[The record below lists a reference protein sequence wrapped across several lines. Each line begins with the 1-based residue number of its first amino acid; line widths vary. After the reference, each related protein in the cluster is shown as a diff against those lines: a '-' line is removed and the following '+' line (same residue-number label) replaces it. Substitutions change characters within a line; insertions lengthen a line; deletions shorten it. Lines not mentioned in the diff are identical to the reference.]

1 MAPKSL
7 PTVSSLFI
15 HLAFWPIHFPK
26 KKNRWALSHDFK
38 LVPFF
43 FMFMFYSKRMVW
55 APFCLVYFSR
65 MFLPWEMNLSRRV
78 LWNSQ
83 IKIVKLSLILKIWE
97 EWYNKC
103 IITWW
108 GWNYLFLWNVD
119 YCISVVFKNK
129 FQVKMSSNQFDL
141 HFTLLE
147 MSWSFNFYFII
158 ETDDRN

>member
-15 HLAFWPIHFPK
+15 HLAFWPIHLPK

-83 IKIVKLSLILKIWE
+83 IKIVKLSLVLKIWE

-103 IITWW
+103 IITWCRA
-108 GWNYLFLWNVD
+108 GTTCFFGMLTTVFLLYLKTNFRLKCLQTSLT
-119 YCISVVFKNK
+119 CIS
-129 FQVKMSSNQFDL
+129 L
-141 HFTLLE
+141 C
-147 MSWSFNFYFII
+147 
-158 ETDDRN
+158 